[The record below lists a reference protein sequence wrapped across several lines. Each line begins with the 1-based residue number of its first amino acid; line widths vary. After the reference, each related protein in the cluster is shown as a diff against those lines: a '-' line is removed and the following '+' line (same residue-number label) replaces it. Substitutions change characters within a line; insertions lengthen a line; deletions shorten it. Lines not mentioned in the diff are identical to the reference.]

1 MGAAVMS
8 FRPATGRVLL
18 LLATFGAAPAGAQ
31 APNPVPGQ
39 IASDEGGAPG
49 FQQGPERSRF
59 ALGGATHEVQEYGF
73 AKLVGPN
80 GVFST
85 NLHNGMVIALPNANA
100 PVAAAPPGY
109 APDPDRHSSAVLQYF
124 REAGLPKDQ
133 IGGMHVLT
141 RLSLSGRTG
150 ERAGSPSVDGYT
162 SVIERQVE
170 GIPVPDSF
178 AAAQLDPQ
186 GQVTAEWV
194 YWPAI
199 PASVI
204 ATAKQLRTALTG
216 PGPQQSFLARLPS
229 YLPPG
234 QVVIRHAS
242 GTVTGPF
249 QAFASYDVLA
259 RLESGGGTGLPGYPA
274 PPPRVV
280 TAVRHFGIDG
290 VEFRLPQETR
300 ASPAQTPMPPAR

>member
-1 MGAAVMS
+1 MCVY
-8 FRPATGRVLL
+8 PVTGRVLL
-18 LLATFGAAPAGAQ
+18 LLAVFGAAPAGAQ

-39 IASDEGGAPG
+39 IASDAGGAPG
-49 FQQGPERSRF
+49 FQQGPDRSRF
-59 ALGGATHEVQEYGF
+59 ALGGAAHEVQEYGF
-73 AKLVGPN
+73 TKLIGPN

-85 NLHNGMVIALPNANA
+85 NLHNGMVIAVPNANA
-100 PVAAAPPGY
+100 RAAVPPPGY
-109 APDPDRHSSAVLQYF
+109 APDPDRHSNAVLQYF
-124 REAGLPKDQ
+124 RDAGLPKDQ

-150 ERAGSPSVDGYT
+150 ENAGSPKVDGYT

-170 GIPVPDSF
+170 GIPVPDSL

-204 ATAKQLRTALTG
+204 ATAKQMQAALAG
-216 PGPQQSFLARLPS
+216 PGQQQSFLARLPS
-229 YLPPG
+229 NLPPG
-234 QVVIRHAS
+234 RVVIRHVS

-259 RLESGGGTGLPGYPA
+259 RLQSGGGTGLPGYPA

-280 TAVRHFGIDG
+280 TVVRHFGNDG
-290 VEFRLPQETR
+290 AEFRLPQETR
-300 ASPAQTPMPPAR
+300 APSAQTPAQPAR